1 MTAFLQLVRREL
13 RLAVRGRAESAL
25 AVAFF
30 VLGAVLFAFGAGP
43 ERELLARIGAGVVW
57 TMALLAA
64 MLSLERMFG
73 ADFEDGTLDHL
84 LLTPLGAEA
93 VVLAK
98 ALAHWLTTGLPLLV
112 ASPFVALLFGLPEAG
127 FGALLVSLALGT
139 PVLTLIGAIGAAL
152 SVGARLGGVLLSL
165 LVLPLLVPALIFGV
179 ATVQSAIAAGGLEGA
194 SAEPLLVLAGLLLL
208 ALGLAP
214 IAAAAALRQ
223 AIE

>member
-13 RLAVRGRAESAL
+13 HLAVRGRAESTL

-84 LLTPLGAEA
+84 LLSPLGVEA

-127 FGALLVSLALGT
+127 FGALLAALALGT

-179 ATVQSAIAAGGLEGA
+179 ATVQSAVAAGGLGA
-194 SAEPLLVLAGLLLL
+194 ASTEPLLVLAGLLLL

-214 IAAAAALRQ
+214 AAAAAALRQ

>member
-1 MTAFLQLVRREL
+1 MSGFLHLVQREL
-13 RLAVRGRAESAL
+13 RLALRGRAESAL

-43 ERELLARIGAGVVW
+43 ERALLARIGAGVVW
-57 TMALLAA
+57 AMALLAA

-73 ADFEDGTLDHL
+73 ADYEDGTLDHL

-127 FGALLVSLALGT
+127 MGALIAGLALGT
-139 PVLTLIGAIGAAL
+139 PVLTLIGTIGAAL

-179 ATVQSAIAAGGLEGA
+179 AAVQNAVAAGGLDTA
-194 SAEPLLVLAGLLLL
+194 SAEPLLVLTGLLLL
-208 ALGLAP
+208 AAGLAP
-214 IAAAAALRQ
+214 VAAAAALRQ
-223 AIE
+223 ALE

>member
-1 MTAFLQLVRREL
+1 MNAFVRLVRREF
-13 RLAVRGRAESAL
+13 RLALRSRGESAL

-43 ERELLARIGAGVVW
+43 EPQLLARIGAGVVW

-73 ADFEDGTLDHL
+73 ADYEDGTLDHL

-93 VVLAK
+93 VVMAK
-98 ALAHWLTTGLPLLV
+98 ALSHWLTTGLPLLV
-112 ASPFVALLFGLPEAG
+112 ASPLVALLFGLPAAG
-127 FGALLVSLALGT
+127 MGALILGLALGT
-139 PVLTLIGAIGAAL
+139 PVLTLVGTIGAAL

-179 ATVQSAIAAGGLEGA
+179 AAVQNAVAAGGLGA
-194 SAEPLLVLAGLLLL
+194 GAVEPLTVLAGLLLL

-223 AIE
+223 ALE

>member
-1 MTAFLQLVRREL
+1 MRAFIQLVRREL
-13 RLAVRGRAESAL
+13 RLAVRGRAENTL

-127 FGALLVSLALGT
+127 FGALLAALALGT

-179 ATVQSAIAAGGLEGA
+179 AAVQGAVAAGGLGGA
-194 SAEPLLVLAGLLLL
+194 SAEPFLVLAGLLLL